1 MVCEPGEPGLRRT
14 GVVMEEKKKKRRG
27 ITIRLGPLGLSLL
40 AAGITAVGLAAV
52 SLADSGS
59 GSASNG
65 GGAQTFS
72 APGPGGGVGVT
83 TFRGPNLSA
92 ADRQKMEDF
101 RKCMEDNGAPG
112 PPRHIDPSDGPPKP
126 PSAAD
131 RQKIQKAYEACR
143 DKLPEDLQ
151 KAGPPGIATFKC
163 GPPPGRPGQE
173 QGHRAEPEQR
183 LGHQLERLQLVTRTR
198 PHTTRRIS
206 GGGVCGR
213 RICGLICPPRRA
225 GPQRARSLRRAGRPT
240 PAPRRSRSR
249 R

>member
-1 MVCEPGEPGLRRT
+1 
-14 GVVMEEKKKKRRG
+14 MEEKKKRRG

-65 GGAQTFS
+65 SGVQTLS

-112 PPRHIDPSDGPPKP
+112 PPTHMDPSDGPPKP

-131 RQKIQKAYEACR
+131 RQKIQKAYESCK
-143 DKLPEDLQ
+143 DKLPEGMRN
-151 KAGPPGIATFKC
+151 AGPPMIGSVKC
-163 GPPPGRPGQE
+163 GPPPGQPGQQKGQSQDQSNE
-173 QGHRAEPEQR
+173 
-183 LGHQLERLQLVTRTR
+183 
-198 PHTTRRIS
+198 S
-206 GGGVCGR
+206 GTSSSG
-213 RICGLICPPRRA
+213 
-225 GPQRARSLRRAGRPT
+225 S
-240 PAPRRSRSR
+240 SS
-249 R
+249 